1 MTDISSHQ
9 RRSIALVGLRG
20 SGKTIVGRELARL
33 LTGDHVDTDEL
44 IVAQAGQSIAAIFRE
59 QGEPHFR
66 NLERETIGK
75 LVSNPPRI
83 ISVGGGAVLD
93 PANVTALRH
102 VAQIVWLTAPPSIL
116 WQRVEND
123 PRTAADRPPLTTCG
137 GRAGI
142 AQLLIQ
148 REPLYRAAADF
159 VVDTLDKWPE
169 TVAGEIIRLLNL

>member
-1 MTDISSHQ
+1 MTGTSANF
-9 RRSIALVGLRG
+9 RRSIALIGLRG
-20 SGKTIVGRELARL
+20 SGKTTVGRELARL
-33 LTGDHVDTDEL
+33 LADDHVDTDEL

-93 PANVTALRH
+93 PANVAALRE

-116 WQRVEND
+116 WQRIESD
-123 PRTAADRPPLTTCG
+123 PRTAVDRPPLTTCG
-137 GRAGI
+137 GRAGM

-148 REPLYRAAADF
+148 REPLYRAAADY
-159 VVDTLDKWPE
+159 VVDTLDKSPE
-169 TVAGEIIRLLNL
+169 VVASEIVSLLNP